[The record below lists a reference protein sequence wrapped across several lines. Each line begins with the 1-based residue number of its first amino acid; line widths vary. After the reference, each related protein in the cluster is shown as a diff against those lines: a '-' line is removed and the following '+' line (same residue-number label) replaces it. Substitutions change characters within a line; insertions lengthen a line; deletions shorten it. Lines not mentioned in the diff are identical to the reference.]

1 MSEQSVQQ
9 QNQNSK
15 EEIEQQSIYEKGEF
29 NYEKIKICRQL
40 CSDILRVR
48 L

>member
-1 MSEQSVQQ
+1 MSEQSVHQQKKTDVTEQ
-9 QNQNSK
+9 QN
-15 EEIEQQSIYEKGEF
+15 IYIKKGD
-29 NYEKIKICRQL
+29 NYYEKIKICRQL